1 MIDIHHHCLP
11 DVDDGPRE
19 LDEAVELCRAAHAEG
34 IETIIATPHVLRGR
48 WKNFTVAELT
58 SRIEALRARL
68 GATPRLL
75 LGSEY
80 FFGHD
85 VVEVLAAGDAIVP
98 LAGSRYVLIELAAN
112 SVPPLFEQPLFRMQL
127 EGWIPVIA
135 HPERNLVFQEHPG
148 LLESIIGHGAKT
160 QVTLGSLTGDFGPA
174 AKHAAEEFL
183 RRRLVHFAA
192 TDAHNTGK
200 RPPRVRET
208 SAALQTLV
216 GNDVAEALT
225 HRNPLAV
232 VENRPLEYDPEPI
245 SPENG
250 GFFTRL
256 RSFFVR

>member
-1 MIDIHHHCLP
+1 
-11 DVDDGPRE
+11 
-19 LDEAVELCRAAHAEG
+19 
-34 IETIIATPHVLRGR
+34 
-48 WKNFTVAELT
+48 
-58 SRIEALRARL
+58 
-68 GATPRLL
+68 
-75 LGSEY
+75 
-80 FFGHD
+80 
-85 VVEVLAAGDAIVP
+85 
-98 LAGSRYVLIELAAN
+98 
-112 SVPPLFEQPLFRMQL
+112 MQL
-127 EGWIPVIA
+127 ECLIPVIA
-135 HPERNLVFQEHPG
+135 HPERNLVFQEHPD

-208 SAALQTLV
+208 NAALQSLV